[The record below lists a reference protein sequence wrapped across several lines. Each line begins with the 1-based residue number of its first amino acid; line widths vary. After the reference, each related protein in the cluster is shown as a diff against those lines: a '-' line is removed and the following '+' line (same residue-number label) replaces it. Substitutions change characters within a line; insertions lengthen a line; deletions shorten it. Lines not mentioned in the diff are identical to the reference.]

1 MAWRGDIG
9 VADLSAFFLVLA
21 IYTALLGL
29 QRKLCLVCTRRAA
42 TTFRRRFS
50 FLKVR
55 PRRPAVCVFV
65 RVVEA
70 LRRSAWLN
78 GVRVVEALRHSAWLD
93 GVRAFVALGVCSLP
107 EFDVV
112 DLCSW

>member
-50 FLKVR
+50 FLKDDSTSKLELER
-55 PRRPAVCVFV
+55 RYAEENKKIQKELDLLRKTKASPRGF
-65 RVVEA
+65 
-70 LRRSAWLN
+70 S
-78 GVRVVEALRHSAWLD
+78 
-93 GVRAFVALGVCSLP
+93 AFVLLVFLLSSLLGYLMFGSRA
-107 EFDVV
+107 
-112 DLCSW
+112 

>member
-1 MAWRGDIG
+1 
-9 VADLSAFFLVLA
+9 
-21 IYTALLGL
+21 
-29 QRKLCLVCTRRAA
+29 
-42 TTFRRRFS
+42 
-50 FLKVR
+50 
-55 PRRPAVCVFV
+55 VFV

>member
-9 VADLSAFFLVLA
+9 VADPSAFFLVLA

-29 QRKLCLVCTRRAA
+29 RRKLCLVCTRRAT

-50 FLKVR
+50 FLKAR
-55 PRRPAVCVFV
+55 PRRPPVCVF
-65 RVVEA
+65 
-70 LRRSAWLN
+70 
-78 GVRVVEALRHSAWLD
+78 VRVVEALRHSAWLD

-107 EFDVV
+107 EFGVV